1 LTIAAIVLDIEGT
14 TTPIAFV
21 HDVLFPFAR
30 AGLRSYLQDERH
42 ADEVREVVA
51 LLKTE
56 HATDVVTGARPP
68 LWQDASREE
77 LLESV
82 EAYAR
87 WLMDRDRKSPG
98 LKQLQG
104 QIWEIGYRAGAL
116 KGDVF
121 PDTAPA
127 IRRWRQAGLDVA
139 IYSSGS
145 VLAQRRLFESTP
157 DGNLT
162 GLITAFFDTA
172 AGPKTSRDS
181 YVRIAQALGHEPSQ
195 ILFIS
200 DVTAELAA
208 ARAAGYQVRLSVRP
222 GNPPQPGAAQFESME
237 SMGDGLEI

>member
-21 HDVLFPFAR
+21 HDVLFPFVRAR
-30 AGLRSYLQDERH
+30 LRTYLRDERH
-42 ADEVREVVA
+42 AGEIDEIVRQ
-51 LLKTE
+51 LKAE
-56 HATDVVTGARPP
+56 HAADLVTGARPP
-68 LWQDASREE
+68 LWREQSSDE
-77 LLESV
+77 LLDSV

-98 LKQLQG
+98 LKRLQG
-104 QIWEIGYRAGAL
+104 EIWEIGYRAGEL

-127 IRRWRQAGLDVA
+127 IRRWRERGIDVA

-157 DGNLT
+157 AGDLT
-162 GLITAFFDTA
+162 GLIRAFFDTA
-172 AGPKTSRDS
+172 VGPKTSSGS
-181 YVRIAQALGHEPSQ
+181 YVRIAQALGHEPSR

-208 ARAAGYQVRLSVRP
+208 ARAAGLQVRLSVRP
-222 GNPPQPGAAQFESME
+222 GNPPQPDAAAFEVLR
-237 SMGDGLEI
+237 GGLDGI